1 LKHKYFTNLMRKSF
15 TNKLKSSQK
24 FINVVDNK
32 KSNYLKY
39 KVQIN
44 KMTHPKYQQNNSKPT
59 KLNSNFSK
67 EDSHTNFTK

>member
-1 LKHKYFTNLMRKSF
+1 M
-15 TNKLKSSQK
+15 NKNSQK
-24 FINVVDNK
+24 LLLVVDNK

-44 KMTHPKYQQNNSKPT
+44 KLANPKYEHNKSKPT

-67 EDSHTNFTK
+67 EESHTNFTK